1 MSQNLIFN
9 SLLVITSVVVLG
21 ILVMPR
27 LRKSEVWQA
36 TLTPL
41 SSIIGSGFL
50 VMAPLLAGIVGLN
63 APYAIV
69 GIILVAYS
77 IGHVIRYNIKYVEAH
92 HPSHAHLIERLREP
106 EYLGNVVL
114 VVAYVIAVAFYLSLL
129 SDFFLNYLLTAL
141 DREYLIRGIDND
153 VIERLITTAVI
164 IFIAFVGYFRGL
176 KGLEKLEGYSIT
188 IQLSVVVALILGLL
202 MFNVNFEGEVSFIRN
217 ERPLLV
223 QMQMLAGV
231 LLIVQGF
238 ETSRFLG
245 DAYSPEVRIKSMRIA
260 QLISGGIFIA
270 TVFLLMP
277 ALQEI
282 DLVHIE
288 LSAIIQA
295 MIPVALVLPVMLVIA
310 ALMSQFSAAVAD
322 TSGGGGLL
330 HENSEGRLST
340 KLGYVVVTA
349 AAVLLVWTFDLLH
362 IVALASRAFAAY
374 YFLQT
379 ILALVHNT
387 KAGLFRSKAAV
398 FHEILFIILA
408 VILGFVVLFSIP
420 AE

>member
-1 MSQNLIFN
+1 MSQNIFFN
-9 SLLVITSVVVLG
+9 SFLVLISVMVLG

-27 LRKSEVWQA
+27 LRKSEIWQA

-50 VMAPLLAGIVGLN
+50 VMAPLLAGIVGLH
-63 APYAIV
+63 APFAIV
-69 GIILVAYS
+69 GIIVVAYS
-77 IGHVIRYNIKYVEAH
+77 IGYVMRYNIRHVEHH

-129 SDFFLNYLLTAL
+129 SDFFLNYLLSVL
-141 DREYLIRGIDND
+141 GREHVVVGIEND
-153 VIERLITTAVI
+153 IFEKMITTVVI
-164 IFIAFVGYFRGL
+164 IFIAIVGYLRGL

-188 IQLSVVVALILGLL
+188 IQLSVVAALILGLL
-202 MFNVNFEGEVSFIRN
+202 MFNFNFDGDVNFVRT

-223 QMQMLAGV
+223 QLQMLAGV

-245 DAYSPEVRIKSMRIA
+245 AAYSPEVRIKSMRIA
-260 QLISGGIFIA
+260 QLISGVIFIA

-288 LSAIIQA
+288 LSAIIHA
-295 MIPVALVLPVMLVIA
+295 MVPVALVLPVMLVIA

-330 HENSEGRLST
+330 HENSAGSLST
-340 KLGYVVVTA
+340 KLGYVVVA
-349 AAVLLVWTFDLLH
+349 AAATLLVWTFELLH

-379 ILALVHNT
+379 VLALVHNT
-387 KAGLFRSKAAV
+387 KAGLFRSKTA
-398 FHEILFIILA
+398 IIREVLLIVLA
-408 VILGFVVLFSIP
+408 VILAFVVLFSIP